1 MTTEPPALP
10 SLDLVRRWQDAASA
24 DDVVLV
30 GNLLQAY
37 AVFTDAGLRDDV
49 AGLFT
54 ADATW
59 DGSVLGY
66 GMAAGP
72 DDIADLVLG
81 HHDPARPM
89 VHLPGPPLV
98 VRSGDDLEVFSW
110 TLATRFVD
118 GATKPL
124 IFFSYHDVLGRDG
137 ASLRFRSRRLDL
149 TFRPPSQ
156 PAQPS

>member
-1 MTTEPPALP
+1 MTAPAP
-10 SLDLVRRWQDAASA
+10 GSASLDVARRWQDAASA

-37 AVFTDAGLRDDV
+37 AMFTDAGLGDDL

-59 DGSVLGY
+59 DGTALGY
-66 GMAAGP
+66 ATATGP
-72 DDIADLVLG
+72 RDIADVVLA
-81 HHDPARPM
+81 HHDPTRPM

-98 VRSGDDLEVFSW
+98 VRSGDDLEVVSW

-118 GATKPL
+118 GVARPFL
-124 IFFSYHDVLGRDG
+124 FFSYHDVLVRTGG
-137 ASLRFRSRRLDL
+137 SLRFRSRRLDL
-149 TFRPPSQ
+149 THRPAS
-156 PAQPS
+156 

>member
-1 MTTEPPALP
+1 MTTELPAFP
-10 SLDLVRRWQDAASA
+10 ALDLVHRWQDAASA

-30 GNLLQAY
+30 TNLLQAY

-54 ADATW
+54 ADAHW
-59 DGSVLGY
+59 DGSALGY
-66 GMAAGP
+66 AVASGP
-72 DDIADLVLG
+72 ANIADVVLA
-81 HHDPARPM
+81 HHDPARRM

-118 GATKPL
+118 GAAKPL
-124 IFFSYHDVLGRDG
+124 IYFSYHDLVVREAG
-137 ASLRFRSRRLDL
+137 SLRFRSRRLDL
-149 TFRPPSQ
+149 THRPTS
-156 PAQPS
+156 